1 MKITIFVF
9 NPKRHWTLTILKGAS
24 EPWTKI
30 KVVVKR
36 VTCGHQNKDKSWWH
50 KRGEFDRCW
59 HAVKCHDMTTSL
71 NIHQLFSNT
80 RIFTVLT
87 YFLEN
92 NKQWLTYNSFFLP
105 ECGSQLARLSS
116 IQHIIVMCVKSYM
129 AHETNTDPSSENSI
143 DLMTGVPVKHKDLTT

>member
-92 NKQWLTYNSFFLP
+92 NKQWLTYNSFFFQNVGLSWRDFQVFNTSLWC
-105 ECGSQLARLSS
+105 ECQILHGSRNEYRP
-116 IQHIIVMCVKSYM
+116 K
-129 AHETNTDPSSENSI
+129 
-143 DLMTGVPVKHKDLTT
+143 

>member
-92 NKQWLTYNSFFLP
+92 NKQWLTYNSFFSRMWVSVG
-105 ECGSQLARLSS
+105 ETFKYSTHHCDVS
-116 IQHIIVMCVKSYM
+116 VKSYM

-143 DLMTGVPVKHKDLTT
+143 DLMTWVPVKHKDLTT